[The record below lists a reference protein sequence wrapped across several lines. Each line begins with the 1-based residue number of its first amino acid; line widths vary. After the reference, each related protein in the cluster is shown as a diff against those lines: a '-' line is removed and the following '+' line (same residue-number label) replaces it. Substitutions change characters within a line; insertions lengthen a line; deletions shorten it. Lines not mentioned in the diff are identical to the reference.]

1 MIIEALKRKL
11 IEYQKSQNEVALSTT
26 RLLISEL
33 KYKEIALKGEGKELS
48 AEDELRVIR
57 KQIKNRMESIPMYE
71 KANRIE
77 TAEKEKKEVLVLE
90 DLIKEFFPNEPVT
103 NPNAR

>member
-1 MIIEALKRKL
+1 MIIDALKRKL
-11 IEYQKSQNEVALSTT
+11 IEYQKSQNEVALSTL

-48 AEDELRVIR
+48 SEDELRVIR

-77 TAEKEKKEVLVLE
+77 TAEKEKKEVVVLE
-90 DLIKEFFPNEPVT
+90 DLIKEFFPNEPVA